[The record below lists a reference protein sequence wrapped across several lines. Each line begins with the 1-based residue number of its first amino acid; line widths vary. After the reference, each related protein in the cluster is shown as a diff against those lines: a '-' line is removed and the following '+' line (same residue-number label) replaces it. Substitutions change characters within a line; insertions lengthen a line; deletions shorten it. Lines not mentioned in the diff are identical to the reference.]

1 VPGHA
6 PYPSLETMPEPSEL
20 ERQVETV
27 VVEPVDEA
35 ETSTGVSFLKVS
47 LDGVPTALRQ
57 PGGPSRR
64 DPLSGMTVRTT
75 P

>member
-20 ERQVETV
+20 ERQVETI

-57 PGGPSRR
+57 PGEGRLDETLHP
-64 DPLSGMTVRTT
+64 V
-75 P
+75 